1 MKYLIIY
8 SVKIVFT
15 ITSLL
20 IKLNTILKKSYLL
33 QLVTLLC
40 VHVCVVREREREN
53 NYNLMNQN
61 RLLFSHFK

>member
-40 VHVCVVREREREN
+40 VHVCVVRERERE
-53 NYNLMNQN
+53 
-61 RLLFSHFK
+61 RITIIS